1 MAGGTL
7 YSGKQ
12 IHSFGSGNGSHLTL
26 DLTYTGYRLNSGTSN
41 TMHYDFTGKIY
52 ITKDSSGTSNYG
64 YGTRV
69 LLYFNGDWQHA
80 LYDTTFTSTLNYNS
94 SYDPPQR
101 STWDISASGTYDITS
116 GTTPL
121 TVEVVDSQGS
131 SSRVNF
137 AEHPTLAIDPVVSKP
152 SYNSISAS
160 NISGT
165 SVKLTASINNGGATI
180 SSGGWKLSSNGGTT
194 WTDYSGDWA
203 SKTITGLSNSTTYT
217 YKGYATNIVGT
228 TESSSS
234 TFTTLGPPTY
244 DSTPYTGTIFYNYV
258 ELKVDTIQTHGSAL
272 TAGGW
277 QLSTDGGSTWTTY
290 AATMSST
297 DSPYKKYIYNLS
309 PATGYWYRSYATN
322 SIGTGYSSIGY
333 VTTKAAPPTLA
344 SPSITNI
351 TATSAELS
359 ITCTN
364 TGGKPL
370 TSSNIKVYTTNPF
383 SLVATI
389 NGLSGTA
396 TGLSPNTE
404 YRVEANASNAD
415 NSTSYGMGT
424 FTTSAQ
430 SSNVKVSINGASFVV
445 GTVKVSLNGSS
456 FVTIPGSKIKT
467 SINGGS
473 FQ

>member
-26 DLTYTGYRLNSGTSN
+26 DLTYTGYRLSSGTSN

-52 ITKDSSGTSNYG
+52 ITKDGSGTSNYG
-64 YGTRV
+64 FGTRV
-69 LLYFNGDWQHA
+69 LLYFNGDWQNA
-80 LYDTTFTSTLNYNS
+80 FYDTKFTTTLNYSS

-137 AEHPTLAIDPVVSKP
+137 AGYPTLAIDPVVSKP

-194 WTDYSGDWA
+194 WTDYSGDWT
-203 SKTITGLSNSTTYT
+203 SKTITGLSNNTTYT
-217 YKGYATNIVGT
+217 YKGYATNTVGT

-244 DSTPYTGTIFYNYV
+244 DSTPYTSNLTHNSVQLNVATINN
-258 ELKVDTIQTHGSAL
+258 HGSAI
-272 TAGGW
+272 TGGGW
-277 QLSTDGGSTWTTY
+277 MLSTNSGSTWTDY
-290 AATMSST
+290 PAAGTSS
-297 DSPYKKYIYNLS
+297 DSCWKKTIYNLS
-309 PATGYWYRSYATN
+309 PVTTYQYKGYATN
-322 SIGTGYSSIGY
+322 GVGTSYSSVGSF
-333 VTTKAAPPTLA
+333 TTKAAPPTLA

-351 TATSAELS
+351 TATSAYMS

-370 TSSNIKVYTTNPF
+370 TSSNIKVYTTN
-383 SLVATI
+383 SSTLVATI

-430 SSNVKVSINGASFVV
+430 SSNVKVSLNGTSFVV
-445 GTVKVSLNGSS
+445 GTVKVSLNGGG